1 MTSRAMLVGLG
12 GLLALGAAS
21 LFTLDARE
29 VAVVTAFG
37 APVRTLT
44 EPGLYVR
51 WPWPLQEV
59 VRFDARARV
68 LDAPPTEVLTGD
80 KKNLVVEV
88 FAIWRVEDPQR
99 FLEAVGGVEAAEAQL
114 VDLVTSRAGAAIG
127 AMPFSALLAVETADR
142 GLLPPGVAETVAAT
156 ASSRLGI
163 RVVDVRLRHVGLP
176 LQNEQSIYERMR
188 AERQRIA
195 SQYRS
200 EGEEQA
206 QGIRA
211 RADREAAEIL
221 AAAEEAAAAVRA
233 EAEREAA
240 RRYADAYRTD
250 PGLYELLVALDS
262 YRAVVGDKSVLVLD
276 SEGAFF
282 DTLTRAPR

>member
-1 MTSRAMLVGLG
+1 MRPSPV
-12 GLLALGAAS
+12 LLALGAVIGLGAAS
-21 LFTLDARE
+21 VFTLDARE

-44 EPGLYVR
+44 EPGMYAR

-88 FAIWRVEDPQR
+88 FAIWRVEDPRR
-99 FLEAVGGVEAAEAQL
+99 FLEALGSVEAAEAQL
-114 VDLVTSRAGAAIG
+114 VDLVSSRAGAAIG
-127 AMPFSALLAVETADR
+127 ALPFADLLATQSPER
-142 GLLPPGVAETVAAT
+142 GLLPPGVAEGVAAT
-156 ASSRLGI
+156 ASSRLGVAVI
-163 RVVDVRLRHVGLP
+163 DVRLRHVGLP

-221 AAAEEAAAAVRA
+221 AAAEAEAALVRA

-240 RRYADAYRTD
+240 RRYAEAYRTD
-250 PGLYELLVALDS
+250 PGLYELLVSLDG
-262 YRAVVGDKSVLVLD
+262 YREVLGEKSVLVLD
-276 SEGAFF
+276 SQGEFF
-282 DTLTRAPR
+282 DVLNGAPR

>member
-1 MTSRAMLVGLG
+1 MGSKSLLLGLG
-12 GLLALGAAS
+12 GALALAAAS

-44 EPGLYVR
+44 EPGLYAR

-127 AMPFSALLAVETADR
+127 AMPFAELLAVETADR
-142 GLLPPGVAETVAAT
+142 GLLPPGVAESVAAT
-156 ASSRLGI
+156 AASRLGI

-221 AAAEEAAAAVRA
+221 AQAEEEAALVRA

-240 RRYADAYRTD
+240 RRYAEAYRTD
-250 PGLYELLVALDS
+250 PGLYELLAALDS
-262 YRAVVGDKSVLVLD
+262 YRSVLGEKSVLVLD
-276 SEGAFF
+276 SDAEFF
-282 DTLTRAPR
+282 DALNRAPR